1 MVTSRPSMRPAWS
14 MAKDMAGMLGGAP
27 AILRAS
33 CQRREVLVMSGTR
46 VRSTSPA
53 APPFWYMVGASRGWG
68 ASCKFW
74 RSGENGSRGEET
86 VVRRLVG
93 RATPTARGD
102 VDGHEGSARQ
112 MDARWALV
120 LPSSCQPSS
129 LTATSVRS
137 FDNRVSET
145 IQFYSP
151 LTLIVGF
158 NGSGKTTIIE
168 CLKYATI
175 GELPT
180 GCDRGKSFIHD
191 PNLCG
196 EKDVLAQVKISFKA
210 TSGAKMVATRSLQ
223 LSIKKSGK
231 NFIRTVKALE
241 GQLLMIKDGE
251 RTAISS
257 RVAELNQILPQYL
270 GISAAILEYVVFCHQ
285 DESLWPMSEPGALKK
300 RFDEIFDALKW
311 TKAIDNIKLLIKN
324 KKEELGKLKILEEH
338 AKEDKDKGT
347 RIEKRSQEL
356 YNEIE
361 ELRAQVEELAS
372 KKEEAAKK
380 TTAAFDRSAT
390 FESIVRT
397 LEENVRELR
406 QNIQEML
413 ETDAELQASLDRFEE
428 RVALYEDDKER
439 QMTKYHKVLEGLKE
453 NRSTVGIKQAEHG
466 KYVAEKEQ
474 HHREIESRENMIK
487 ATARRHNIRGFDLEI
502 TDEHARE
509 FMERLQRMAR
519 DQQTTLDRVRRQI
532 QEDLQKAQSAIGQLN
547 ERKSALSQ
555 SKDSLRSQIQ
565 RNEQKLSQLEADLDR
580 IDVDEGRKATLE
592 SAIEETESRLK
603 KVREESAASRL
614 DEKIKDLNRQIRER
628 EEQRDNL
635 EAEIADATLRA
646 RDSAKQRSLET
657 LTGAHGDRLSDVLG
671 RRWEPRTLEAEF
683 QAVLTQKSNDVQDA
697 EKQRDGSNRELDGV
711 KQNLTAVK
719 ADLKKKKVSIKDA
732 EDRVANALDGKPIED
747 FPDELQEV
755 ESAVTVL
762 QTDLSNFGAMK
773 DYYTACLDALDKQN
787 KCLLCERRYERQDP
801 GISPFRKKLDQKLKE
816 SAKHAL
822 ETELQEAKEEL
833 KSLRGLQPVYDTW
846 IRLKRTEVPELE
858 TTCRTLDARD
868 MTLDDRLE
876 LKKDVESMSKTVQ
889 NIIKELEVKQTQTGT
904 LRGLETIQDDLQQ
917 NSESTRAL
925 RSALANQTSEK
936 DRVRDLLSNLEL
948 ELRDAKSKLSTA
960 EYQLKEK
967 SSLQGQIQDVK
978 NQNAGHKDSM
988 RKTDQEIQ
996 SLAPQLE
1003 QAQAKYDDVA
1013 ARGAEKEQ
1021 DLQEQSNKLHN
1032 SVNELALASKAID
1045 AYIAR
1050 GGPNQVARAKAELE
1064 GLEEES
1070 QRDIRKIEDQLRNH
1084 QETKRAINENIRFR
1098 NATRQLESVRAEVSE
1113 LEAHNAEVD
1122 RARCIREAE
1131 KWQEERNRLSA
1142 EEANVMGILKTKDDQ
1157 LQQLI
1162 ADWET
1167 DYKDAASKYKEA
1179 HIKHETTK
1187 AARDDLT
1194 TYQSALDKAIVK
1206 FHSIKLE
1213 EINRII
1219 EELWK
1224 KTYQG
1229 TDVDTIMIKSES
1241 ETTKS
1246 RSYNYRVVMVKQDAE
1261 MDMRGRCSA
1270 GQKVLASII
1279 IRLALAECF
1288 GVSCGLIALD
1298 EPTTNLDRDNI
1309 RALAESLSEIIRVRR
1324 QQSNFQLIVITHD
1337 EEFLRYM
1344 NCGDFCDYYYRVS
1357 RNEKQKSII
1366 EKQSIAEVR
1375 P

>member
-112 MDARWALV
+112 MDARWAYIDKLSI
-120 LPSSCQPSS
+120 LG
-129 LTATSVRS
+129 VRS

-390 FESIVRT
+390 FESIVSTLGGKRIQVRT

-603 KVREESAASRL
+603 K
-614 DEKIKDLNRQIRER
+614 IKDLNRQIRER

-646 RDSAKQRSLET
+646 RDSAKFDLT
-657 LTGAHGDRLSDVLG
+657 LTGAHGDRLSD
-671 RRWEPRTLEAEF
+671 AEF

-858 TTCRTLDARD
+858 TTCRTLDARVES
-868 MTLDDRLE
+868 LRSN
-876 LKKDVESMSKTVQ
+876 LKKDVESIYSEMCSFEEQ
-889 NIIKELEVKQTQTGT
+889 IKELEVKQTQTGT

-936 DRVRDLLSNLEL
+936 DR
-948 ELRDAKSKLSTA
+948 LRDAKSKLSTA

-967 SSLQGQIQDVK
+967 SSLQGQIQD
-978 NQNAGHKDSM
+978 
-988 RKTDQEIQ
+988 TDQEIQ

-1003 QAQAKYDDVA
+1003 QAQAKYDD
-1013 ARGAEKEQ
+1013 
-1021 DLQEQSNKLHN
+1021 EQSNKLHN

-1113 LEAHNAEVD
+1113 LEAHNAE
-1122 RARCIREAE
+1122 
-1131 KWQEERNRLSA
+1131 WQEERNRLSA
-1142 EEANVMGILKTKDDQ
+1142 EEAN

>member
-33 CQRREVLVMSGTR
+33 SYIDKLSILG
-46 VRSTSPA
+46 
-53 APPFWYMVGASRGWG
+53 
-68 ASCKFW
+68 
-74 RSGENGSRGEET
+74 
-86 VVRRLVG
+86 
-93 RATPTARGD
+93 
-102 VDGHEGSARQ
+102 
-112 MDARWALV
+112 
-120 LPSSCQPSS
+120 
-129 LTATSVRS
+129 VRS

-406 QNIQEML
+406 QNIQEMV

-474 HHREIESRENMIK
+474 HHREIQSRENMIK

-502 TDEHARE
+502 TDAHARE

-565 RNEQKLSQLEADLDR
+565 RNEQKLSQLEAELDR
-580 IDVDEGRKATLE
+580 ID
-592 SAIEETESRLK
+592 ETESRLK

-697 EKQRDGSNRELDGV
+697 EKQRDGSNRELDRV
-711 KQNLTAVK
+711 KQNLTAVE

-889 NIIKELEVKQTQTGT
+889 NIEQIKELEVKQTQTGT

-936 DRVRDLLSNLEL
+936 DRVH
-948 ELRDAKSKLSTA
+948 AKSKLSTA

-1050 GGPNQVARAKAELE
+1050 GGPSQVARAKAELE

-1194 TYQSALDKAIVK
+1194 TY
-1206 FHSIKLE
+1206 HIKLE

>member
-14 MAKDMAGMLGGAP
+14 MAKDMPTMLGGAP

-33 CQRREVLVMSGTR
+33 CQRREDLVVSTR

-53 APPFWYMVGASRGWG
+53 APPF
-68 ASCKFW
+68 C
-74 RSGENGSRGEET
+74 
-86 VVRRLVG
+86 
-93 RATPTARGD
+93 
-102 VDGHEGSARQ
+102 
-112 MDARWALV
+112 
-120 LPSSCQPSS
+120 
-129 LTATSVRS
+129 VRS

-180 GCDRGKSFIHD
+180 GSNHGKSFIHD

-223 LSIKKSGK
+223 LSTKKSGK
-231 NFIRTVKALE
+231 SITRS

-270 GISAAILEYVVFCHQ
+270 GISKAILEYVVFCHQ

-311 TKAIDNIKLLIKN
+311 TKAIDNIKN
-324 KKEELGKLKILEEH
+324 KREELGKLKILEEH
-338 AKEDKDKGT
+338 AKEDKEKGA

-361 ELRAQVEELAS
+361 GMRAQR
-372 KKEEAAKK
+372 EEAAKK
-380 TTAAFDRSAT
+380 TTEASNRSAS
-390 FESIVRT
+390 FESIVSRLGGKRIQVRT
-397 LEENVRELR
+397 LED
-406 QNIQEML
+406 NIKDL
-413 ETDAELQASLDRFEE
+413 HAELQASLDRFEE
-428 RVALYEDDKER
+428 RDDKER
-439 QMTKYHKVLEGLKE
+439 QMSKYHKLE
-453 NRSTVGIKQAEHG
+453 STRNAVGSKQTEHG
-466 KYVAEKEQ
+466 KYKDQ
-474 HHREIESRENMIK
+474 HDRDIQSRENLIK
-487 ATARRHNIRGFDLEI
+487 ETARRHNIRGFDLEI

-509 FMERLQRMAR
+509 FMERIQRMAR
-519 DQQTTLDRVRRQI
+519 DQQTTLGRAKQQMQD
-532 QEDLQKAQSAIGQLN
+532 DLQKAQGAIGQLN
-547 ERKSALSQ
+547 ERN
-555 SKDSLRSQIQ
+555 KDSLKSQIQ
-565 RNEQKLSQLEADLDR
+565 RNEQRLSGLEAELDG
-580 IDVDEGRKATLE
+580 IDIDEGRKATLE
-592 SAIEETESRLK
+592 SAIEDTERQQ
-603 KVREESAASRL
+603 SATSRL
-614 DEKIKDLNRQIRER
+614 DDKIKHLNSQIRER

-635 EAEIADATLRA
+635 EAETADAMRRA
-646 RDSAKQRSLET
+646 RDSAQIDFIRKELKDRQRSLET
-657 LTGAHGDRLSDVLG
+657 LTGAHGDRLSN
-671 RRWEPRTLEAEF
+671 PRILEAEF
-683 QAVLTQKSNDVQDA
+683 QAVLNQRSKDVQEA
-697 EKQRDGSNRELDGV
+697 ENQRNGSNRELDG
-711 KQNLTAVK
+711 NMTAMK
-719 ADLKKKKVSIKDA
+719 TDLKKKKASIKEA
-732 EDRVANALDGKPIED
+732 EDRIATAMDNKPIDD
-747 FPDELQEV
+747 FPSELQEV
-755 ESAVTVL
+755 ESVVTVL
-762 QTDLSNFGAMK
+762 QTDLSNFEAMK
-773 DYYTACLDALDKQN
+773 DYYTSCLNALNKQN
-787 KCLLCERRYERQDP
+787 KCLLCDRRYERQDP
-801 GISPFRKKLDQKLKE
+801 GVTRFRQKLDQKLKE
-816 SAKHAL
+816 TAKDAI
-822 ETELQEAKEEL
+822 EAELQEAKEEL
-833 KSLRGLQPVYDTW
+833 KRFRGLQPV
-846 IRLKRTEVPELE
+846 KTEVPELE
-858 TTCRTLDARD
+858 TSCRTLEARIESLTSND
-868 MTLDDRLE
+868 MTLDDQLE

-889 NIIKELEVKQTQTGT
+889 KIIKDLEAKQTQTGT
-904 LRGLETIQDDLQQ
+904 LRGLETIRDDLRQ

-925 RSALANQTSEK
+925 HQTSEK
-936 DRVRDLLSNLEL
+936 DRLLSHLEL

-967 SSLQGQIQDVK
+967 SSLQAQIQD
-978 NQNAGHKDSM
+978 NAGHKDSM

-996 SLAPQLE
+996 CLAPQLE
-1003 QAQAKYDDVA
+1003 QAQAKYDD
-1013 ARGAEKEQ
+1013 
-1021 DLQEQSNKLHN
+1021 DLQEQCTKLQN
-1032 SVNELALASKAID
+1032 SVNELALASKTID

-1050 GGPNQVARAKAELE
+1050 GGANQAELG
-1064 GLEEES
+1064 GLQEECQRLES
-1070 QRDIRKIEDQLRNH
+1070 EQRRLTQDIKKIEDQLRNH
-1084 QETKRAINENIRFR
+1084 QETKRAINDNIRYR
-1098 NATRQLESVRAEVSE
+1098 NAMRQLEKVSE

-1122 RARCIREAE
+1122 KNRCLREAA
-1131 KWQEERNRLSA
+1131 KLSA
-1142 EEANVMGILKTKDDQ
+1142 EEANTKDDQ

-1179 HIKHETTK
+1179 H
-1187 AARDDLT
+1187 AARDDLN
-1194 TYQSALDKAIVK
+1194 TYQSALDKAIVN
-1206 FHSIKLE
+1206 IKLE

-1224 KTYQG
+1224 K
-1229 TDVDTIMIKSES
+1229 TIMIKSES

-1246 RSYNYRVVMVKQDAE
+1246 RSYNYRVVMTKQDAE

-1288 GVSCGLIALD
+1288 GVNCGLIALD

-1324 QQSNFQLIVITHD
+1324 QQRNFQLIVITHD

-1366 EKQSIAEVR
+1366 EKQSIAECNAQVL
-1375 P
+1375 

>member
-112 MDARWALV
+112 MDARWAYIDKLSI
-120 LPSSCQPSS
+120 LG
-129 LTATSVRS
+129 VRS

-390 FESIVRT
+390 FESIVSTLGGKRIQVRT

-547 ERKSALSQ
+547 ERKS
-555 SKDSLRSQIQ
+555 QIQ

-603 KVREESAASRL
+603 K
-614 DEKIKDLNRQIRER
+614 IKDLNRQIRER

-646 RDSAKQRSLET
+646 RDSAKFDLT

-816 SAKHAL
+816 
-822 ETELQEAKEEL
+822 TKEEL

-936 DRVRDLLSNLEL
+936 DR
-948 ELRDAKSKLSTA
+948 LRDAKSKLSTA

-1003 QAQAKYDDVA
+1003 QAQAKYDD
-1013 ARGAEKEQ
+1013 
-1021 DLQEQSNKLHN
+1021 EQSNKLHN

-1045 AYIAR
+1045 ACIAR

-1113 LEAHNAEVD
+1113 LEAHNAE
-1122 RARCIREAE
+1122 
-1131 KWQEERNRLSA
+1131 WQEERNRLSA

>member
-1 MVTSRPSMRPAWS
+1 MSMSSPRPRPRPARLE
-14 MAKDMAGMLGGAP
+14 KP
-27 AILRAS
+27 
-33 CQRREVLVMSGTR
+33 T
-46 VRSTSPA
+46 VRSYIDKLSIL
-53 APPFWYMVGASRGWG
+53 G
-68 ASCKFW
+68 
-74 RSGENGSRGEET
+74 
-86 VVRRLVG
+86 
-93 RATPTARGD
+93 
-102 VDGHEGSARQ
+102 
-112 MDARWALV
+112 
-120 LPSSCQPSS
+120 
-129 LTATSVRS
+129 VRS

-285 DESLWPMSEPGALKK
+285 DERALKK

-390 FESIVRT
+390 FESIRIQVRT
-397 LEENVRELR
+397 LEEN
-406 QNIQEML
+406 EML

-592 SAIEETESRLK
+592 SAIEETESQ
-603 KVREESAASRL
+603 SAASRL

-657 LTGAHGDRLSDVLG
+657 LTGAHGDRLSD
-671 RRWEPRTLEAEF
+671 PRTLEAEF
-683 QAVLTQKSNDVQDA
+683 QAVLTQKSND
-697 EKQRDGSNRELDGV
+697 RDGSNRELDGV
-711 KQNLTAVK
+711 KQNLTA
-719 ADLKKKKVSIKDA
+719 KKVSIKDA
-732 EDRVANALDGKPIED
+732 EDRPIED

-833 KSLRGLQPVYDTW
+833 KSLRGLQP
-846 IRLKRTEVPELE
+846 RTEVPELE

-876 LKKDVESMSKTVQ
+876 LKKDVESIYSEMCSFEEQ
-889 NIIKELEVKQTQTGT
+889 IKELEVKQTQTGT

-936 DRVRDLLSNLEL
+936 DRL

-960 EYQLKEK
+960 D
-967 SSLQGQIQDVK
+967 LQGQIQDVK

-1003 QAQAKYDDVA
+1003 QAQAKYDD
-1013 ARGAEKEQ
+1013 EQ

-1032 SVNELALASKAID
+1032 SAID
-1045 AYIAR
+1045 ACIAR

-1131 KWQEERNRLSA
+1131 KLSA

-1194 TYQSALDKAIVK
+1194 TY
-1206 FHSIKLE
+1206 HIKLE

-1229 TDVDTIMIKSES
+1229 TDS